1 MNQSMLI
8 IDDDT
13 AVLASCQRIFTEE
26 GFKVTTT
33 TNPSEGIQ
41 LASANQYTVV
51 LCDWHMP
58 VLDGMDVVEKL
69 ETSAPESAVVMISGY
84 PSVGRATEAMQR
96 GVMDYLPKP
105 FTPEE
110 IGEAVQKAIATK
122 IIHEKKALGRFE
134 KVLGKFPTQSLD
146 DKTPKNIA
154 EAVAETVGVAKATSP
169 WLSLFVLG
177 IMAGAY
183 VAFGGLFA
191 TSVTFDL
198 PPEMGIG
205 FKKLIGGGA
214 FSIGLMLVIIAG
226 AELFTG
232 NTLMISSII
241 TGRITWKNTLSR
253 WTVVW
258 IANFVGSIIVALLFY
273 YSGLWRTGGDALA
286 MAAIKTAY
294 GKLHL
299 SFDEAL
305 IRAIGCN
312 WMVCLAV
319 WMALSARQTVGKI
332 FAIFFPIMGFVAIGF
347 EHCVANMYF
356 IPTGIFLTQYA
367 GIVPEGMDISSF
379 TWSAFFIKNL
389 LPVTIG
395 NIIGGVVFVGLG
407 YWGAYIRPAK

>member
-33 TNPSEGIQ
+33 TNPSEGIE
-41 LASANQYTVV
+41 LATNNQYTVI

-58 VLDGMDVVEKL
+58 ELDGMDVVTKL
-69 ETSAPESAVVMISGY
+69 ETDAPESAVVMISGY

-110 IGEAVQKAIATK
+110 ITDAVQKAVGSK
-122 IIHEKKALGRFE
+122 VNQEKKALGRFE

-169 WLSLFVLG
+169 WISLFVLG

-183 VAFGGLFA
+183 VGFGGLFA

-198 PPEMGIG
+198 PAEMGIA
-205 FKKLIGGGA
+205 FKKIIAGGA

-241 TGRITWKNTLSR
+241 TGRITWRNTIAR
-253 WTVVW
+253 WSLVYF
-258 IANFVGSIIVALLFY
+258 ANFIGSIIVALLFY
-273 YSGLWRTGGDALA
+273 YSGLWKTGGEALA
-286 MAAIKTAY
+286 AAAVKTAY
-294 GKLHL
+294 GKVHL
-299 SFDEAL
+299 DFGEAL
-305 IRAIGCN
+305 VRAIGCN

-332 FAIFFPIMGFVAIGF
+332 FAIFFPIMAFVAIGF

-356 IPTGIFLTQYA
+356 IPVGIFLSKWA
-367 GIVPEGMDISSF
+367 GIAPEGLDVSSI
-379 TWSAFFIKNL
+379 TWSAFAIKSL
-389 LPVTIG
+389 IPVTIG

-407 YWGAYIRPAK
+407 YWGAYLRPTK